1 MAPHTPQRSGRPGGA
16 VAPLGLAQRPEGTM
30 AKNGFKVFDSDMH
43 VLEPVDL
50 WERYI
55 DPAFR
60 DRAPRGSTHT
70 PMDVGV
76 VVGGENAFR
85 LSAAIAK
92 VSFKGG
98 LGRFADDIAR
108 GFDAKA

>member
-1 MAPHTPQRSGRPGGA
+1 
-16 VAPLGLAQRPEGTM
+16 M

-60 DRAPRGSTHT
+60 NRAPRGSTHT

-76 VVGGENAFR
+76 VVDGQNAFR

-98 LGRFADDIAR
+98 LGAVELGGDGCFVFSTDYPHCAR
-108 GFDAKA
+108 LYGVPA